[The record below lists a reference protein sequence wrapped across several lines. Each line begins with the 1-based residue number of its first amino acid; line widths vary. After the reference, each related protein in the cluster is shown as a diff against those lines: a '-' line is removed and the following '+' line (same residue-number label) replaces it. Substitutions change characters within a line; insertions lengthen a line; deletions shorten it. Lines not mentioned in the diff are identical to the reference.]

1 MRTGFKLAVC
11 ATALALAAA
20 ACGGDDEDA
29 SGASTTAAG
38 GATTT
43 AQPTGDCATK
53 EFVCIGLVTDV
64 GKVDDKSFNESAWN
78 GAKQAAADLKGKAD
92 YIETKDSKDYAI
104 NIQSFLDK
112 KYDIIVTSGFAITG
126 ATITAAKAN
135 PTVMFIGTDQFQ
147 EATVPNVAAVVFN
160 EDKAG
165 FMAGALAGLLTKSN
179 TVAAVLGTDKIPPVV
194 AYKVGYENGAKHTN
208 PNVKLLSTYHPGG
221 LDKAFVDPEWGA
233 QTSKQAL
240 DNGADVVFGAGG
252 KTGNG
257 ALEEVAKKSGAF
269 CIGVDSDH
277 WDTVPAAHPCLVT
290 SAMKLIEP
298 SVVALAKDAAAGK
311 MTGGNHFG
319 EVALAPY
326 HDLDSKVPAD
336 VKTKI
341 DKIVDDV
348 TAGTLKTGYTPG
360 G

>member
-1 MRTGFKLAVC
+1 MRNGFKLAAC
-11 ATALALAAA
+11 AAALALAAA

-29 SGASTTAAG
+29 GSSSTTAAG

-43 AQPTGDCATK
+43 AAPTGDCASAD
-53 EFVCIGLVTDV
+53 FVCIGLVTDV
-64 GKVDDKSFNESAWN
+64 GKVDDKSFNESGWN
-78 GAKQAAADLKGKAD
+78 AAKTAAAELKGKAD
-92 YIETKDSKDYAI
+92 YIETKDSKDYAA
-104 NIQSFLDK
+104 NMQSFIDK
-112 KYDIIVTSGFAITG
+112 KYDIIITTGFALGEATG
-126 ATITAAKAN
+126 IAAKAN
-135 PTVMFIGTDQFQ
+135 PTVMFIGVDQFQ
-147 EATVPNVAAVVFN
+147 TETVPNFAAVVFN

-179 TVAAVLGTDKIPPVV
+179 TVAAVLGTDKVPPVV
-194 AYKVGYENGAKHTN
+194 AFGKGFENGVKHTN
-208 PNVKLLSTYHPGG
+208 PGAKLFTTYHPGG

-233 QTSKQAL
+233 QTAKQAL

-269 CIGVDSDH
+269 CIGVDTDQ
-277 WDTVPAAHPCLVT
+277 WETVPGAHPCLVT

-298 SVVALAKDAAAGK
+298 ATVSLINEANAGTMK
-311 MTGGNHFG
+311 GGNHFG
-319 EVALAPY
+319 DVGLAPY

-336 VKTKI
+336 VKTKV